1 METCP
6 FRSMS
11 SLALTSS
18 VPNPSVN
25 ADISFSSEHNQ
36 SMASPYH
43 LLSANGGAVGHNIYS
58 NDLHNHPSMAS
69 HIGSSSDTPFISE
82 ILDWDHPAPIPDLFD
97 FPLDIPI
104 QTNQM
109 DDIHRPSE
117 LAELDEEL
125 ITDDENPLMSA
136 LLNDLFLDTS
146 STSAASKVQEPTM
159 QSQIQQPQVV
169 LHQTSPI
176 VRTVS
181 SNSFTSNNTAAT
193 KGRVRWTPELHEA
206 FVEAVNQLGGM
217 ENAKPKAVLKHMKV
231 QGLTIYHVKSHL
243 QKYRTARHVP
253 EPSEGWREK
262 KLTPVEHVTS
272 LDTKR
277 FGNITV
283 HNGMYISEALRIQM
297 EVQKQLHEQL
307 EIQRKMQLQIEKQGK
322 ALVMMIEKQN
332 MEFGKP
338 EQEEEAGADS
348 RRSKRPKVS
357 RNDR

>member
-6 FRSMS
+6 FRSIPRKLS
-11 SLALTSS
+11 SLAHTS
-18 VPNPSVN
+18 SVN
-25 ADISFSSEHNQ
+25 ADISME
-36 SMASPYH
+36 SPYH
-43 LLSANGGAVGHNIYS
+43 LLSANGGAVGRNIYS
-58 NDLHNHPSMAS
+58 NDHPSMAS

-125 ITDDENPLMSA
+125 ITDDENPLMHA

-181 SNSFTSNNTAAT
+181 SNSLTSNNTAAA
-193 KGRVRWTPELHEA
+193 KGRVRWTPELHET

-262 KLTPVEHVTS
+262 KLTPVEHVSS
-272 LDTKR
+272 LDTKS
-277 FGNITV
+277 
-283 HNGMYISEALRIQM
+283 GMYITEALRIQM

-338 EQEEEAGADS
+338 EEAEAEADS
-348 RRSKRPKVS
+348 RRSKRPRKG
-357 RNDR
+357 

>member
-1 METCP
+1 METRP

-58 NDLHNHPSMAS
+58 NYLHNHPSMAS

-82 ILDWDHPAPIPDLFD
+82 ILDWDHPDLFD

-109 DDIHRPSE
+109 DDI

-125 ITDDENPLMSA
+125 ITDDENPLMYA

-181 SNSFTSNNTAAT
+181 SNSFTSNNTAAA
-193 KGRVRWTPELHEA
+193 KGRVRWTPELHET

-243 QKYRTARHVP
+243 QKYRTARHVS
-253 EPSEGWREK
+253 EPSEAGWREK

-272 LDTKR
+272 LDTKS
-277 FGNITV
+277 
-283 HNGMYISEALRIQM
+283 GMYITEALRIQM
-297 EVQKQLHEQL
+297 ELQKQLHEQL

-338 EQEEEAGADS
+338 EQEEEAEAEADS
-348 RRSKRPKVS
+348 RRSKRPRKG
-357 RNDR
+357 

>member
-1 METCP
+1 METRP

-25 ADISFSSEHNQ
+25 ADISFSSEHYQ
-36 SMASPYH
+36 SMESPYH
-43 LLSANGGAVGHNIYS
+43 LLSANGGAVGRNIYS

-146 STSAASKVQEPTM
+146 STSAASKVVA
-159 QSQIQQPQVV
+159 IN
-169 LHQTSPI
+169 I
-176 VRTVS
+176 V
-181 SNSFTSNNTAAT
+181 F
-193 KGRVRWTPELHEA
+193 L
-206 FVEAVNQLGGM
+206 
-217 ENAKPKAVLKHMKV
+217 
-231 QGLTIYHVKSHL
+231 
-243 QKYRTARHVP
+243 
-253 EPSEGWREK
+253 
-262 KLTPVEHVTS
+262 
-272 LDTKR
+272 
-277 FGNITV
+277 
-283 HNGMYISEALRIQM
+283 
-297 EVQKQLHEQL
+297 
-307 EIQRKMQLQIEKQGK
+307 
-322 ALVMMIEKQN
+322 
-332 MEFGKP
+332 
-338 EQEEEAGADS
+338 
-348 RRSKRPKVS
+348 
-357 RNDR
+357 

>member
-1 METCP
+1 
-6 FRSMS
+6 
-11 SLALTSS
+11 
-18 VPNPSVN
+18 
-25 ADISFSSEHNQ
+25 
-36 SMASPYH
+36 MASPYH

-58 NDLHNHPSMAS
+58 NYLHNHPSMAS

-82 ILDWDHPAPIPDLFD
+82 ILDWDHPDLFD

-109 DDIHRPSE
+109 DDI

-125 ITDDENPLMSA
+125 ITDDENPLMYA

-146 STSAASKVQEPTM
+146 STSAASKHMKEGRKEVMFYKDIIVEFQVQEPTM

-181 SNSFTSNNTAAT
+181 SNSFTSNNTAAA
-193 KGRVRWTPELHEA
+193 KGRVRWTPELHET

-272 LDTKR
+272 LDTKS
-277 FGNITV
+277 
-283 HNGMYISEALRIQM
+283 GMYITEALRIQM
-297 EVQKQLHEQL
+297 ELQKQLHEQL

-322 ALVMMIEKQN
+322 ALVMMIEMQN

-338 EQEEEAGADS
+338 EQEEEAEAEAEADS
-348 RRSKRPKVS
+348 RRSKRPRKG
-357 RNDR
+357 

>member
-1 METCP
+1 METRP
-6 FRSMS
+6 FRSIPRKLS
-11 SLALTSS
+11 SLAHTS
-18 VPNPSVN
+18 SVN
-25 ADISFSSEHNQ
+25 ADISME
-36 SMASPYH
+36 SPYH
-43 LLSANGGAVGHNIYS
+43 LLSANGGAVGRNIYS
-58 NDLHNHPSMAS
+58 NDHPSMAS

-82 ILDWDHPAPIPDLFD
+82 ILDWDHPAYVPDLFD

-109 DDIHRPSE
+109 DDGDDINRPSE

-125 ITDDENPLMSA
+125 ITDDENPLMYA

-193 KGRVRWTPELHEA
+193 KGRVRWTPELHET

-253 EPSEGWREK
+253 EPSEAGWREK

-272 LDTKR
+272 LDTKS
-277 FGNITV
+277 
-283 HNGMYISEALRIQM
+283 GMYISEALRIQM

-338 EQEEEAGADS
+338 EQEEEAEADS
-348 RRSKRPKVS
+348 RRSKRPRKG
-357 RNDR
+357 